1 MMSVNTYAERRGR
14 LETYFDKTAM
24 TAWAHL
30 TSDVKVSG
38 IRQTVRE
45 GRDRMREVFM
55 TWLPANMNGAT
66 LLDAGCGTGALSV
79 AAARRGAKVVAV
91 DVAGNLVQIARERA
105 PADLLAD
112 RIDFRVGDMLS
123 ADHGRFTDVVAMD
136 SLIHYP
142 MLEILDV
149 IAGLAQRTSRSINF
163 TFAPATPLLST
174 MHAVGLLFPRSNRA
188 PAIIPV
194 SQSRLTK
201 AISQDPRLS
210 AWKVGR
216 TARIIS
222 GFYTSQAMELV
233 RR

>member
-1 MMSVNTYAERRGR
+1 MTIATYDERRGR
-14 LETYFDKTAM
+14 LQTYFDKTAM

-45 GRDRMREVFM
+45 GRDRMRAVFM
-55 TWLPANMNGAT
+55 TWLPTNMKGAT

-79 AAARRGAKVVAV
+79 ATARRGAHVVAV

-105 PADLLAD
+105 PANPSPGQ
-112 RIDFRVGDMLS
+112 IDFRVGDMLS
-123 ADHGRFTDVVAMD
+123 PDHGRFTDVVAMD

-142 MLEILDV
+142 MREILDV
-149 IAGLAQRTSRSINF
+149 VAGLAQRTTRSINF

-174 MHAVGLLFPRSNRA
+174 MHAVGLLFPRNDRA

-194 SQSRLTK
+194 SQSRLTQ
-201 AISQDPRLS
+201 AIARDPRL
-210 AWKVGR
+210 AEWRVGR

-222 GFYTSQAMELV
+222 GFYTSQALELV

>member
-1 MMSVNTYAERRGR
+1 V
-14 LETYFDKTAM
+14 
-24 TAWAHL
+24 
-30 TSDVKVSG
+30 
-38 IRQTVRE
+38 I
-45 GRDRMREVFM
+45 
-55 TWLPANMNGAT
+55 
-66 LLDAGCGTGALSV
+66 
-79 AAARRGAKVVAV
+79 AV

-105 PADLLAD
+105 PADPAPGH
-112 RIDFRVGDMLS
+112 IDFRVGDMLS
-123 ADHGRFTDVVAMD
+123 PEHGRFTDVVAMD

-142 MLEILDV
+142 MREILDV
-149 IAGLAQRTSRSINF
+149 LAGLAQRTTRSINF
-163 TFAPATPLLST
+163 TFAPATPLLSA

-194 SQSRLTK
+194 SQSRLTR
-201 AISQDPRLS
+201 AIAQDPRLA

>member
-1 MMSVNTYAERRGR
+1 MMSVANYDERRVR
-14 LETYFDKTAM
+14 LETYFDKTAF

-30 TSDVKVSG
+30 TSDVQVSG

-45 GRDRMREVFM
+45 GRDRMKAVFM
-55 TWLPANMNGAT
+55 GWLPTDLHDAT

-79 AAARRGAKVVAV
+79 ATARRGARVVAV

-105 PADLLAD
+105 PADLPPGQ
-112 RIDFRVGDMLS
+112 IDFRVGDMLS
-123 ADHGRFTDVVAMD
+123 PLHGHFTDVVAMD

-142 MLEILDV
+142 MREILDV
-149 IAGLAQRTSRSINF
+149 IASLAERTSRSVNF
-163 TFAPATPLLST
+163 TFAPATPLLSA

-194 SQSRLTK
+194 SPSRLTQ
-201 AISQDPRLS
+201 AIAGDPRLAS
-210 AWKVGR
+210 WRVGR
-216 TARIIS
+216 TARIVS

>member
-1 MMSVNTYAERRGR
+1 MSMATYDERRGR
-14 LETYFDKTAM
+14 LQTYFDKTAM

-45 GRDRMREVFM
+45 GRDRMRALLLS
-55 TWLPANMNGAT
+55 WLPADLHGAT

-79 AAARRGAKVVAV
+79 AAAQRGAKVVAV

-105 PADLLAD
+105 PGGLVAD

-123 ADHGRFTDVVAMD
+123 PELGPFTDVVAMD

-142 MLEILDV
+142 TREILDV
-149 IAGLAQRTSRSINF
+149 VAGLAQRTTRSINV

-174 MHAVGLLFPRSNRA
+174 MHAVGLLFPRKDRA

-194 SQSRLTK
+194 SQSRLIR
-201 AISQDPRLS
+201 AVGQDPRLA
-210 AWKVGR
+210 AWRVGR

-222 GFYTSQAMELV
+222 GFYTSQALELV

>member
-1 MMSVNTYAERRGR
+1 MMSVAPYDERRGR
-14 LETYFDKTAM
+14 LQTYFDKTAV

-45 GRDRMREVFM
+45 GRDRMRAVFM
-55 TWLPANMNGAT
+55 GWLPTDMDGAT

-79 AAARRGAKVVAV
+79 AVARRGARIVAV

-105 PADLLAD
+105 PADLCPG

-142 MLEILDV
+142 MREILDV
-149 IAGLAQRTSRSINF
+149 IAGLAGRTTRSINF
-163 TFAPATPLLST
+163 TFAPATPLLSA

-194 SQSRLTK
+194 SQSRLTQ
-201 AISQDPRLS
+201 AIAADPRLA
-210 AWKVGR
+210 AWRVGR
-216 TARIIS
+216 TARIIN

>member
-1 MMSVNTYAERRGR
+1 MTIATYDERRGR
-14 LETYFDKTAM
+14 LQTYFDKTAM

-45 GRDRMREVFM
+45 GRDRLRAVFM
-55 TWLPANMNGAT
+55 TWLPTNMKGAT

-79 AAARRGAKVVAV
+79 ATARRGAHVVAV

-105 PADLLAD
+105 PANPSPGQ
-112 RIDFRVGDMLS
+112 IDFRVGDMLS
-123 ADHGRFTDVVAMD
+123 PDHGRFTDVVAMD

-142 MLEILDV
+142 MREILDV
-149 IAGLAQRTSRSINF
+149 VAGLAQRTTRSINF

-174 MHAVGLLFPRSNRA
+174 MHAVGLLFPRNDRA

-194 SQSRLTK
+194 SQSRLTQ
-201 AISQDPRLS
+201 AIARDPRL
-210 AWKVGR
+210 AEWRVGR

-222 GFYTSQAMELV
+222 GFYTSQALELV

>member
-1 MMSVNTYAERRGR
+1 MSLDTYAERRGR
-14 LETYFDKTAM
+14 LETYFDKTAL

-45 GRDRMREVFM
+45 GRDRMRAVFM
-55 TWLPANMNGAT
+55 TWLPADMDGAT

-79 AAARRGAKVVAV
+79 AAARRGADVVAV

-105 PADLLAD
+105 PSDLYPG

-123 ADHGRFTDVVAMD
+123 AEHGTFTDVVAMD

-142 MLEILDV
+142 MREILDV
-149 IAGLAQRTSRSINF
+149 VAGLARRTTRSINF
-163 TFAPATPLLST
+163 TFAPATPLLSA
-174 MHAVGLLFPRSNRA
+174 MHAVGLLFPRGNRA
-188 PAIIPV
+188 PAIMPV
-194 SQSRLTK
+194 SQPRLIK
-201 AISQDPRLS
+201 AIADDPRLS
-210 AWKVGR
+210 SWRVGR

-222 GFYTSQAMELV
+222 GFYMSQAVELV

>member
-1 MMSVNTYAERRGR
+1 MSIATYDERRGR
-14 LETYFDKTAM
+14 LQTYFDKTAM

-45 GRDRMREVFM
+45 GRDRMRAVFM
-55 TWLPANMNGAT
+55 TWLPTNMHGAT
-66 LLDAGCGTGALSV
+66 LLDAGCGTGALAV
-79 AAARRGAKVVAV
+79 ATARRGSNVVAV
-91 DVAGNLVQIARERA
+91 DVAGNLVQIAKERA
-105 PADLLAD
+105 PTDLFPA

-123 ADHGRFTDVVAMD
+123 PEHGSFTDVVAMD

-142 MLEILDV
+142 MREILDV
-149 IAGLAQRTSRSINF
+149 IAGLAQRTSHSINF

-174 MHAVGLLFPRSNRA
+174 MHAIGLLFPRNDRA

-194 SQSRLTK
+194 SQSHLAK
-201 AISQDPRLS
+201 AIAEDPRLVD
-210 AWKVGR
+210 WKIGR

>member
-1 MMSVNTYAERRGR
+1 MTDATYAERRGR

-45 GRDRMREVFM
+45 GRDRMRAVFM
-55 TWLPANMNGAT
+55 SWLPTDMHGAT
-66 LLDAGCGTGALSV
+66 LLDAGCGTGALTV
-79 AAARRGAKVVAV
+79 ATARRGAHVVAV

-105 PADLLAD
+105 PADLVPGQ
-112 RIDFRVGDMLS
+112 IDFRVGDMLS
-123 ADHGRFTDVVAMD
+123 AEHGRFTDVVAMD

-142 MLEILDV
+142 MREILDV

-174 MHAVGLLFPRSNRA
+174 MHAVGLLFPRNNRA

-194 SQSRLTK
+194 SQSLLTK
-201 AISQDPRLS
+201 AIAQDPRL
-210 AWKVGR
+210 AGWQVGR

-222 GFYTSQAMELV
+222 GFYTSQALELV

>member
-1 MMSVNTYAERRGR
+1 MSVNTYDERRGR
-14 LETYFDKTAM
+14 LETYFDKTAL

-45 GRDRMREVFM
+45 GRDRMRAVFM
-55 TWLPANMNGAT
+55 AWLPTDMHGAT

-79 AAARRGAKVVAV
+79 AAARRGAVVVAV
-91 DVAGNLVQIARERA
+91 DVAGNLVQIARDRA
-105 PADLLAD
+105 PADLYPGQ
-112 RIDFRVGDMLS
+112 IDFRVGDMLS

-142 MLEILDV
+142 MGEILNV
-149 IAGLAQRTSRSINF
+149 IAGLADRTTRSINF

-174 MHAVGLLFPRSNRA
+174 MHAVGLLFPRGDRA
-188 PAIIPV
+188 PAIMPV
-194 SQSRLTK
+194 SQSRLIK
-201 AISQDPRLS
+201 AISRDPRL
-210 AWKVGR
+210 AEWRVGR

-222 GFYTSQAMELV
+222 GFYTSQALELV

>member
-1 MMSVNTYAERRGR
+1 MSAHTYAERRGR

-45 GRDRMREVFM
+45 GRDRMRAVFLA
-55 TWLPANMNGAT
+55 WLPADMHGAT

-79 AAARRGAKVVAV
+79 AAARRGAHVVAV

-105 PADLLAD
+105 PVDLAPGG
-112 RIDFRVGDMLS
+112 IDFRVGDMLS
-123 ADHGRFTDVVAMD
+123 AEHGQFTDVVAMD

-142 MLEILDV
+142 THEILDV
-149 IAGLAQRTSRSINF
+149 IAGLAQRTTRSINF

-174 MHAVGLLFPRSNRA
+174 MHAVGLLFPRGNRA

-201 AISQDPRLS
+201 AIAQDPRL
-210 AWKVGR
+210 ADWQVGR

-222 GFYTSQAMELV
+222 GFYMSQAMELV

>member
-1 MMSVNTYAERRGR
+1 MSIATYDERRGR
-14 LETYFDKTAM
+14 LQTYFDKTAM

-45 GRDRMREVFM
+45 GRDRMRAVFM
-55 TWLPANMNGAT
+55 SWLPTNMLGAT

-79 AAARRGAKVVAV
+79 ATARRGAHVVAV

-105 PADLLAD
+105 PADPAPGA
-112 RIDFRVGDMLS
+112 IDFRVGDMLS
-123 ADHGRFTDVVAMD
+123 AEHGRFTDVVAMD

-142 MLEILDV
+142 MREILDV
-149 IAGLAQRTSRSINF
+149 LAGLAQRTTRSINF

-174 MHAVGLLFPRSNRA
+174 MHAVGLLFPRNDRA

-194 SQSRLTK
+194 SPSSLKK
-201 AISQDPRLS
+201 AIAKDPRLS
-210 AWKVGR
+210 DWRVGR
-216 TARIIS
+216 TTRIIS
-222 GFYTSQAMELV
+222 GFYTSQALELV

>member
-1 MMSVNTYAERRGR
+1 MSIATYDERRGR
-14 LETYFDKTAM
+14 LRTYFDETAM

-45 GRDRMREVFM
+45 GRDRMRAVFM
-55 TWLPANMNGAT
+55 TWLPTDMHGAT

-79 AAARRGAKVVAV
+79 ATARRGAQVIAV

-105 PADLLAD
+105 PTDLVPD

-142 MLEILDV
+142 MREILDV
-149 IAGLAQRTSRSINF
+149 IAGLAQRTTRSINF
-163 TFAPATPLLST
+163 TYAPATPLLSA

-194 SQSRLTK
+194 SASQLTK
-201 AISQDPRLS
+201 AIAKDPRLA
-210 AWKVGR
+210 AWRVGR
-216 TARIIS
+216 TTRIIS
-222 GFYTSQAMELV
+222 GFYTSQALELV